1 MYLQT
6 NKYEKPSEL
15 ATLRAMSLRN
25 FIHQLSGSRHLQY
38 WFLQFAGWMSLAIY
52 TLLSLT
58 LYYHSDAD
66 WKHIAHTFLQ
76 SPLGLIISLPLRP
89 LYLRIWNWNILL
101 RLLVV
106 SVAVLICALVW
117 TVTRMLL
124 FIWMADADGLF
135 ESDFGG
141 WFFPG
146 MFVYLSWTLLF
157 YCIHYYQLQQEEH
170 LLAVDLAAQR
180 QEEYLKRLKAE
191 TVAKEAQLKMLRY
204 QINPHFLFNTL
215 NTIKGLVYLKDND
228 VASDM
233 IIRLS
238 SFLRY
243 SLESNPLK
251 NISLEKEVETLKVY
265 LDIEVVR
272 FSERLQVRY
281 FIDEAAAKASVP
293 SMILQ
298 PLVEN
303 AIKYAISPSENGG
316 FIEIKARVESGY
328 LCIMVCDDGPGIG
341 FSSPENK
348 PEGCGVGLQ
357 NTEDRLKALY
367 EEDYRLELI
376 RRPEGGAKVLI
387 RIPYSLVE

>member
-1 MYLQT
+1 
-6 NKYEKPSEL
+6 
-15 ATLRAMSLRN
+15 MSLKH
-25 FIHQLSGSRHLQY
+25 FIKQLSKSRHLQY
-38 WFLQFAGWMSLAIY
+38 WFLQFVGWTGLAIY

-58 LYYHSDAD
+58 LYYRANAE
-66 WKHIAHTFLQ
+66 WQHIAHTFLQ

-89 LYLRIWNWNILL
+89 LYLHIWNWSLMA

-106 SVAVLICALVW
+106 SLAVLVCALAW
-117 TVTRMLL
+117 TVARMLL
-124 FIWMADADGLF
+124 FMWMADEHGLF
-135 ESDFGG
+135 QSDFGG

-170 LLAVDLAAQR
+170 LIAVDLAAQR

-215 NTIKGLVYLKDND
+215 NAIKGLVYLKENG
-228 VASDM
+228 VACDM
-233 IIRLS
+233 ILRLS
-238 SFLRY
+238 TFLRY
-243 SLESNPLK
+243 SLESNPLL
-251 NISLEKEVETLKVY
+251 NTSLEKEVESLKVY

-272 FSERLQVRY
+272 FSERLKVEY
-281 FIDEAAAKASVP
+281 KITDEAKQGSVP

-303 AIKYAISPSENGG
+303 AIKYAIAPSENGG
-316 FIEIKARVESGY
+316 TIEIKGWVESGF
-328 LCIMVCDDGPGIG
+328 LCIAVCDNGPGIG
-341 FSSPENK
+341 FTTPADK

-357 NTEDRLKALY
+357 NTQERLRALY
-367 EEDYRLELI
+367 EDDYQFTLANK
-376 RRPEGGAKVLI
+376 EGGGLRVFI
-387 RIPYSLVE
+387 RVPYVRC

>member
-1 MYLQT
+1 
-6 NKYEKPSEL
+6 
-15 ATLRAMSLRN
+15 MSLKN
-25 FIHQLSGSRHLQY
+25 FIKQLSKSRHLQY
-38 WFLQFAGWMSLAIY
+38 WFLQFVGWTGLAIY

-58 LYYHSDAD
+58 LYYQANPE

-89 LYLRIWNWNILL
+89 LYLRIWHWSLMA

-106 SVAVLICALVW
+106 SLAVLVCAFIW

-124 FIWMADADGLF
+124 FMWMADAEGLF
-135 ESDFGG
+135 QSDFGG

-170 LLAVDLAAQR
+170 LIAVDLAAQR

-191 TVAKEAQLKMLRY
+191 TIAKEAQLKMLRY

-215 NTIKGLVYLKDND
+215 NAIKGLVYLKEND
-228 VASDM
+228 VAADM
-233 IIRLS
+233 ILRLS
-238 SFLRY
+238 TFLRY
-243 SLESNPLK
+243 SLESNPLL
-251 NISLEKEVETLKVY
+251 NISLEKEVESLKVY

-272 FSERLQVRY
+272 FAERLKVEY
-281 FIDEAAAKASVP
+281 KITDEAKKASVP

-298 PLVEN
+298 PIVEN
-303 AIKYAISPSENGG
+303 AIKYAIAPSENGG
-316 FIEIKARVESGY
+316 TIEIKGWVDDTF
-328 LCIMVCDDGPGIG
+328 LCIAVCDDGPGIG
-341 FSSPENK
+341 FTTPADK

-357 NTEDRLKALY
+357 NTQERLVTLY
-367 EEDYRLELI
+367 EDDYQFTLSNKAGGGLRVYI
-376 RRPEGGAKVLI
+376 RV
-387 RIPYSLVE
+387 PYQTVVANH

>member
-1 MYLQT
+1 
-6 NKYEKPSEL
+6 
-15 ATLRAMSLRN
+15 MSLKN
-25 FIHQLSGSRHLQY
+25 FIKQLSKSRHLQY
-38 WFLQFAGWMSLAIY
+38 WFLQFVGWTGLAIY

-58 LYYHSDAD
+58 LYYRANAE
-66 WKHIAHTFLQ
+66 WQHIAHTFLQ

-89 LYLRIWNWNILL
+89 LYLHIWNWSLMA

-106 SVAVLICALVW
+106 SLAVLVCALAW
-117 TVTRMLL
+117 TVARMLL
-124 FIWMADADGLF
+124 FMWMADEHGLF
-135 ESDFGG
+135 QSDFGG

-170 LLAVDLAAQR
+170 LIAVDLAAQR

-215 NTIKGLVYLKDND
+215 NAIKGLVYLKENG
-228 VASDM
+228 VACDM
-233 IIRLS
+233 ILRLS
-238 SFLRY
+238 TFLRY
-243 SLESNPLK
+243 SLESNPLL
-251 NISLEKEVETLKVY
+251 NTSLEKEVESLKVY

-272 FSERLQVRY
+272 FSERLKVEY
-281 FIDEAAAKASVP
+281 KITDEAKQGSVP

-303 AIKYAISPSENGG
+303 AIKYAIAPSENGG
-316 FIEIKARVESGY
+316 TIEIKGWVESGF
-328 LCIMVCDDGPGIG
+328 LCIAVCDNGPGIG
-341 FSSPENK
+341 FTTPADK

-357 NTEDRLKALY
+357 NTQERLRALY
-367 EEDYRLELI
+367 EDDYQFTLANK
-376 RRPEGGAKVLI
+376 EGGGLRVFI
-387 RIPYSLVE
+387 RVPYVRC